1 MDNKVVIPLTILTGF
16 LGAGKTTLLN
26 RILTSDHG
34 LRVAVLVNDFGSV
47 NVDAELIVGV
57 KDNIISLANGC
68 TCCTL
73 RDDLV
78 TTVLETINGPQQPEY
93 IVLEASGV
101 ADPGGIVMAFNT
113 PDLADKIRLDSVTC
127 VVDADQVFAHP
138 EQPRVNQLKLLQIAF
153 ADMVILNKVSLA
165 GPQKVAT
172 ARAWID
178 DHFDNI
184 RVFETDYAEVP
195 DEVLLGV
202 GRFDATQFDAL
213 QSIKTHSHLS
223 DQPSFDTWTYTSPTP
238 LSLAR
243 LEEAV
248 AQLPATVFRCKGI
261 VYSSENPERPTAMQV
276 VSRRLDL
283 SPLEPWRDEPATSV
297 VVIAVPGSLD
307 ATALQDIFD
316 SCAVELP

>member
-1 MDNKVVIPLTILTGF
+1 MIPLTILTGF

-34 LRVAVLVNDFGSV
+34 LRVAALVNDFGSV

-57 KDNIISLANGC
+57 RDNVISLANGC

-78 TTVLETINGPQQPEY
+78 ATVLGIINGPERPEY

-127 VVDADQVFAHP
+127 VVDANQVFAHP
-138 EQPRVNQLKLLQIAF
+138 EHPQVNQLKLLQIAF
-153 ADMVILNKVSLA
+153 ADMVVLNKVSLA

-172 ARAWID
+172 TRAWID
-178 DHFDNI
+178 DHFNNI

-202 GRFDATQFDAL
+202 GRFDATQFDEL
-213 QSIKTHSHLS
+213 RSGETHSHLS

-238 LSLAR
+238 LWLAR

-248 AQLPATVFRCKGI
+248 AQLPSTVFRCKGI
-261 VYSSENPERPTAMQV
+261 VYSIEDPERPTAMQV

-283 SPLEPWRDEPATSV
+283 STLEPWRDGPGTTV
-297 VVIAVPGSLD
+297 VVIAARGSID
-307 ATALQDIFD
+307 ATALRDIFD
-316 SCAVELP
+316 ACAVELP

>member
-1 MDNKVVIPLTILTGF
+1 MIPLTILTGF

-57 KDNIISLANGC
+57 KDNVISLANGC

-78 TTVLETINGPQQPEY
+78 TTVLETINGPQRPEY

-138 EQPRVNQLKLLQIAF
+138 EQPQVNQLKLLQIAF

-213 QSIKTHSHLS
+213 QSVDTHSHLS

-261 VYSSENPERPTAMQV
+261 VYSSETPERPTAMQV

-297 VVIAVPGSLD
+297 VVIAAPGSID

-316 SCAVELP
+316 SCAVEFP